1 MNIRDISKPVTAAA
15 LNESLASR
23 FGQRIKL
30 EDYTLEQ
37 LQDARN
43 KVRTKLS
50 QVETTESFN
59 SVQSDAYQKSKLFVD
74 VLNAEISERENIEEK
89 SVSQAQQKA
98 AGAALAAKRGDIPK
112 SELEDASK
120 EMMKMSTKDLEKFA
134 GTKHKG
140 LPDKKNESVV
150 TEGTAETKAKMKQ
163 IVSAFKPLT
172 KGEKVVKAF
181 SYKPGKEFASVPVI
195 ITENPKADE
204 MYGPFA
210 SYIYS
215 QKFGEML
222 HSYYHPDMEDAVS
235 HAKTEIK
242 DDAEQG
248 NLDPAAGQQRLPFE
262 AEFDRVPP
270 EDHNDL
276 DYEGGMAMKQLST
289 INDAADE
296 LADCLKTD
304 ENLPEWV
311 QKKIILAM
319 SYIDTARDYMKSA
332 KDVDQERSLG
342 LESVIREGAEESAEL
357 VMAAK
362 DMVDRITGWMEDT
375 AEMQTESMLELADSI
390 RDEMG
395 SEQSEQFVGSVKP
408 SLESLYT
415 ALEST
420 RASLTAGVGILTGTE
435 EPAEPMGDEEMGDP
449 EMEPTVDAEVD
460 ATEPADDEFAAAEP
474 AAGGEEEADR
484 PQRESIERSRHLGKI
499 LSKKK

>member
-1 MNIRDISKPVTAAA
+1 
-15 LNESLASR
+15 
-23 FGQRIKL
+23 
-30 EDYTLEQ
+30 
-37 LQDARN
+37 
-43 KVRTKLS
+43 
-50 QVETTESFN
+50 
-59 SVQSDAYQKSKLFVD
+59 
-74 VLNAEISERENIEEK
+74 
-89 SVSQAQQKA
+89 
-98 AGAALAAKRGDIPK
+98 
-112 SELEDASK
+112 
-120 EMMKMSTKDLEKFA
+120 
-134 GTKHKG
+134 
-140 LPDKKNESVV
+140 
-150 TEGTAETKAKMKQ
+150 
-163 IVSAFKPLT
+163 
-172 KGEKVVKAF
+172 
-181 SYKPGKEFASVPVI
+181 
-195 ITENPKADE
+195 
-204 MYGPFA
+204 
-210 SYIYS
+210 
-215 QKFGEML
+215 
-222 HSYYHPDMEDAVS
+222 
-235 HAKTEIK
+235 
-242 DDAEQG
+242 
-248 NLDPAAGQQRLPFE
+248 
-262 AEFDRVPP
+262 
-270 EDHNDL
+270 
-276 DYEGGMAMKQLST
+276 MAMKQLST